1 MPFAY
6 IDNIDDHRMMMT
18 EEEFNVFFKTACDN
32 TISKTECDMSFDI
45 VSKVFFRNKQ
55 LKDIQTYEY
64 TKIINL
70 NIESLQKVFD
80 NKLYICNQLTNEE
93 INQCID
99 DMTKLYDIV
108 YHSYQNIHSWS
119 TMSSEDIYTFF
130 EMSNWLNKIGNTF
143 LRLNK
148 FAYELYRRIAL
159 IFNKYT
165 NSTFMGVSNEE
176 SNSDKFYFLYHLHY
190 MRELFKVSK
199 NNMDSQ
205 PTVERNLFVNTGKYV
220 YLSLDICMD
229 MFKYLRENE
238 DELDFN
244 LLLDNYIIHSFD
256 VLSLYFTTEHKM
268 TDYVQKQHYYKGIFN
283 YMKFIADNIHQMYH
297 EGMTHALYLKMY
309 EAVKNARII
318 SQSNNTV
325 FIDHRIIQNIEMM
338 MCHIIEKK
346 SMNHIDHYFIRIRC
360 TYIMYRIQ
368 QVRFMEHSDF
378 SQKRCDMMTS
388 F

>member
-1 MPFAY
+1 MPIAY
-6 IDNIDDHRMMMT
+6 IDNIDDHRKMMT

-55 LKDIQTYEY
+55 VKDIQSNEY
-64 TKIINL
+64 MKIVNL

-80 NKLYICNQLTNEE
+80 NKLYICNQLTSDE
-93 INQCID
+93 IYQCID
-99 DMTKLYDIV
+99 DMTNLYDII
-108 YHSYQNIHSWS
+108 YHSFQNIDSWS
-119 TMSSEDIYTFF
+119 TMNIEDTYVFF
-130 EMSNWLNKIGNTF
+130 EISNWLKKIGNTF

-159 IFNKYT
+159 LFNKYT
-165 NSTFMGVSNEE
+165 DNSFMGVSNEE
-176 SNSDKFYFLYHLHY
+176 SNSDKFYFLYHLYY
-190 MRELFKVSK
+190 MIELFKVSK

-205 PTVERNLFVNTGKYV
+205 PMVERQLFVNTGKYV

-256 VLSLYFTTEHKM
+256 VLSLYFTSDHKM
-268 TDYVQKQHYYKGIFN
+268 TDYVQKERYYKGIFN
-283 YMKFIADNIHQMYH
+283 YMKFIGDNIHQMYH

-325 FIDHRIIQNIEMM
+325 FIDHRIIQQIETMM
-338 MCHIIEKK
+338 NHIIEKK

-360 TYIMYRIQ
+360 SYIMYRIQ

-378 SQKRCDMMTS
+378 SQKMSS